1 MKKRFL
7 FGLLMLLL
15 LSTYNIQKNFN
26 LSSILLIKNVEIENN
41 SILDEKKIKNKLSFA
56 YQTNLFFLNN
66 KSIETKLNELE
77 FIESFKIKKI
87 YPNELKI
94 EIYEKTP
101 VAIIQN
107 KKEKKYFTQNGDLIN
122 FVDLGKFSNLPLVFG
137 DGKSFSILYKNL
149 KEMQFPLN
157 DIKIFYLFE
166 SKRWDLLTY
175 KNQTIKLP
183 INDYDSSLKNFI
195 NIINLSSFENY
206 KTFDYRIKDQLIL
219 K

>member
-26 LSSILLIKNVEIENN
+26 LSSILLIKNIEIENN

-94 EIYEKTP
+94 DIYEKTP

-107 KKEKKYFTQNGDLIN
+107 KKF
-122 FVDLGKFSNLPLVFG
+122 F
-137 DGKSFSILYKNL
+137 
-149 KEMQFPLN
+149 
-157 DIKIFYLFE
+157 
-166 SKRWDLLTY
+166 
-175 KNQTIKLP
+175 
-183 INDYDSSLKNFI
+183 
-195 NIINLSSFENY
+195 NY
-206 KTFDYRIKDQLIL
+206 V
-219 K
+219 